1 MYIFLKKN
9 LYQKTEEE
17 FQRNQQR
24 LMSKSED
31 FHPSVIQN
39 NLKVA
44 LMEAEE
50 ESENIVEQFL
60 DSECALLKA
69 YFLWY
74 TSEIRYLYFWMSTCL
89 ITSDTCRCKWSTF
102 TIFIC
107 QSFHSLEK
115 MDVEEFKQRFIQ
127 TRSVSILWNFND
139 I

>member
-1 MYIFLKKN
+1 MYIKERRFSQYACTFFLKKN

-60 DSECALLKA
+60 ESV
-69 YFLWY
+69 F
-74 TSEIRYLYFWMSTCL
+74 
-89 ITSDTCRCKWSTF
+89 
-102 TIFIC
+102 
-107 QSFHSLEK
+107 SL
-115 MDVEEFKQRFIQ
+115 
-127 TRSVSILWNFND
+127 
-139 I
+139 